1 MIHLDHLISVGIIFK
16 CKFMTKTKNAF
27 LIVNSCTRLHCWH
40 CCMTFTMFNNF
51 VWLPVVFFLAT
62 VVVHNLLR
70 LQEKFKD
77 AVIGLHMIT
86 P

>member
-1 MIHLDHLISVGIIFK
+1 
-16 CKFMTKTKNAF
+16 
-27 LIVNSCTRLHCWH
+27 
-40 CCMTFTMFNNF
+40 MFNNF

-86 P
+86 PWITDIDTDE